1 MPDLSAF
8 IKAYDVRGL
17 VPEQLSPEVA
27 YAVGA
32 AFAEDVAKADGS
44 HAIVIGHDM
53 RPSSPELSQAFARGV
68 TERGLDVILIG
79 LASTDQLYFA
89 SGDLD
94 LPGAMFTASHN
105 PAQYNG
111 IKLCR
116 SGARPVGQ
124 DSGLLEIR
132 DLAQAMLGGY
142 ASLPQVQT
150 PGQVGE
156 RDVLGAYG
164 AFLRSLVDLRGIRP
178 LTVVIDAGN
187 GMAGHTVPAV
197 LGTAAGLA
205 QLPLHI
211 VPLYFELDGT
221 FPNHEANPLKV
232 ETLAALQAKVR
243 AGGHAFGVAF
253 DGDAD
258 RVGFVDERGEIIPM
272 DFITALIAQDIL
284 ATRKGV
290 VFYDLRSSRVVGE
303 VIRAA
308 GGTPMMSR
316 VGHAF
321 IKQQM
326 RDNNAIFAG
335 ELSGH
340 YYFRD
345 NYTAESSAM
354 AVLSVANILDA
365 SGKPLSELIAPLRKY
380 SQSGEINSRVSRD
393 PKDILAE
400 IKSAYAKGA
409 LTELDGVSIA
419 FDDWWFNVRCSNT
432 EPLVR
437 LNLEARTPELMAA
450 RRDELLALIR
460 A

>member
-1 MPDLSAF
+1 
-8 IKAYDVRGL
+8 
-17 VPEQLSPEVA
+17 
-27 YAVGA
+27 
-32 AFAEDVAKADGS
+32 
-44 HAIVIGHDM
+44 
-53 RPSSPELSQAFARGV
+53 
-68 TERGLDVILIG
+68 
-79 LASTDQLYFA
+79 
-89 SGDLD
+89 
-94 LPGAMFTASHN
+94 
-105 PAQYNG
+105 
-111 IKLCR
+111 
-116 SGARPVGQ
+116 
-124 DSGLLEIR
+124 
-132 DLAQAMLGGY
+132 
-142 ASLPQVQT
+142 
-150 PGQVGE
+150 
-156 RDVLGAYG
+156 
-164 AFLRSLVDLRGIRP
+164 
-178 LTVVIDAGN
+178 
-187 GMAGHTVPAV
+187 
-197 LGTAAGLA
+197 
-205 QLPLHI
+205 
-211 VPLYFELDGT
+211 
-221 FPNHEANPLKV
+221 
-232 ETLAALQAKVR
+232 
-243 AGGHAFGVAF
+243 
-253 DGDAD
+253 
-258 RVGFVDERGEIIPM
+258 
-272 DFITALIAQDIL
+272 
-284 ATRKGV
+284 
-290 VFYDLRSSRVVGE
+290 
-303 VIRAA
+303 
-308 GGTPMMSR
+308 MMSR

-354 AVLSVANILDA
+354 AVLSVTNSLDA